1 MAQFALLAMSH
12 SPLLGINDP
21 GDEVTTSLNAAFDEV
36 RTFVNDFDPDLIVT
50 IAPDHYNGF
59 FYDLMPPY
67 CVGYEALSVGD
78 YESTEGP
85 LSVPTEI
92 SEEMAQFIINEGIDI
107 AISRRMEID
116 HGAVQPIELLYDSL
130 TAKPT
135 IPVYVNGVARPFV
148 PMERVRKMGQ
158 ALGKYLA
165 TRDEKILLIA
175 SGGLS
180 HDPPVPQWATAT
192 EEQRAL
198 LLAGRHPTA
207 EARNARQ
214 TRVIETAKSF
224 AKGEADILDLN
235 PEWDRTFM
243 DDCAAAD
250 PTRFDRYTADEMD
263 EQAGH
268 SSHEVRSWVAAFS
281 ALHAAVGEYTID
293 YEYYKPIR
301 EFIAGFGIMTARPK

>member
-21 GDEVTTSLNAAFDEV
+21 GDEVTASLNDAFSRV
-36 RTFVNDFDPDLIVT
+36 RSFVNEFDPELIVT

-67 CVGYEALSVGD
+67 CIGYEALSVGD
-78 YESTEGP
+78 YDSIEGP

-92 SEEMAQFIINEGIDI
+92 SEEMAQFVIDKGIDI

-135 IPVYVNGVARPFV
+135 VPVYVNGVARPFV

-158 ALGKYLA
+158 AIGEYLA
-165 TRDEKILLIA
+165 GRDERILLIA

-192 EEQRAL
+192 DEQRQL
-198 LLAGRHPTA
+198 LLNGRHPTA
-207 EARNARQ
+207 EARNNRQ
-214 TRVIETAKSF
+214 MNVINTAKAF
-224 AKGEADILDLN
+224 ARGEAEILDLN
-235 PEWDRTFM
+235 PEWDLKFM
-243 DDCAAAD
+243 EDCAAND
-250 PTRFDRYTADEMD
+250 PTLFDAYRADDMD

-281 ALHAAVGEYTID
+281 ALHSAAGAYSVEF
-293 YEYYKPIR
+293 EYYKPIR
-301 EFIAGFGIMTARPK
+301 EYIAGFGIMIAAP